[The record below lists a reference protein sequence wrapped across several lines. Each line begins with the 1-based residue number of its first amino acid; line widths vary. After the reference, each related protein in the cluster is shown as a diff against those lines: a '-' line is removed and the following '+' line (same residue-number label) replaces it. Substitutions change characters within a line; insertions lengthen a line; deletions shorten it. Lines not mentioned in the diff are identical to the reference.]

1 MKKDNKNKGFTLI
14 EIVVAIAV
22 LAIAI
27 TPILTS
33 FVTSAK
39 LNVKSQKLMAA
50 TNIQQSIM
58 EGFADKTYTE
68 VLNICKKNGAGL
80 NGKYIFSTVSGNA
93 YNDASSWVS
102 SPSDFTELSSKAGS
116 LMTSSKIVWSGF
128 AAQPTNQIYVSDSD
142 SSKVY
147 AAMLKDIQVN
157 FGSRM
162 LANKATYPSEPNKA
176 MVGWWTDSNEKV
188 LAMFYQNINE
198 GGFRFDAIV
207 VFVPGAATDSDIYY
221 PYYVNIYLYSDVK
234 TSDYLNPFMTYSSGI
249 KNISQKGSIE
259 R

>member
-50 TNIQQSIM
+50 TNIEQSIM
-58 EGFADKTYTE
+58 EGFADKTYIE

-80 NGKYIFSTVSGNA
+80 SGKYIFSTVSNNG
-93 YNDASSWVS
+93 YNDSAAWVNK
-102 SPSDFTELSSKAGS
+102 PADFTELTAKAGA
-116 LMTSSKIVWSGF
+116 TNTPAKISYAGF
-128 AAQPTNQIYVSDSD
+128 AAQPTNQIYVPDSD

-147 AAMLKDIQVN
+147 AALLDGIQDYFGLQMYASKQAHKTDIP
-157 FGSRM
+157 
-162 LANKATYPSEPNKA
+162 LI
-176 MVGWWTDSNEKV
+176 GWWTDSKETV
-188 LAMFYQNINE
+188 LAMYYQNVSE
-198 GGFRFDAIV
+198 GGFKFDAIV
-207 VFVPGAATDSDIYY
+207 VFVPGAASDDDVYY
-221 PYYVNIYLYSDVK
+221 PYYVNIYLYSGVTDMYYDK
-234 TSDYLNPFMTYSSGI
+234 PFMTYSSGI
-249 KNISQKGSIE
+249 KNVSQKGSTE